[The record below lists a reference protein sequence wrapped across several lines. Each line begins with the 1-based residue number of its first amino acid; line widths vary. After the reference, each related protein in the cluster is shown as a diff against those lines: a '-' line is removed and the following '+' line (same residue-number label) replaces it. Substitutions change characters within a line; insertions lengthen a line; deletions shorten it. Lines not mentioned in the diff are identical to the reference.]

1 MSKSCQ
7 PRGGVWIIAA
17 DSVQHSLQPER
28 GLICEQRKAEGI
40 GYLWGDIAL
49 WRGSSVV
56 WTWCV
61 IERRSGVKDERD
73 GRLVLCL
80 WPTACSCGR
89 HCGHAHLH
97 TFGRSSG
104 RQCRPRG
111 VAPFKTEAKG
121 RASRQPFYADTYPYI
136 IWTTVH
142 ISRERKRLVSPV
154 STCKYKQCSAGL
166 SCISAGDKARSSL
179 MS

>member
-1 MSKSCQ
+1 MSYHRSRFCPAQFAARARAHLHTEKS
-7 PRGGVWIIAA
+7 W
-17 DSVQHSLQPER
+17 R
-28 GLICEQRKAEGI
+28 GLDICGATLLFG
-40 GYLWGDIAL
+40 GGAVL
-49 WRGSSVV
+49 V

-73 GRLVLCL
+73 VRLVLCL

-111 VAPFKTEAKG
+111 VASFKTEAKG

-136 IWTTVH
+136 IWTAVH

-166 SCISAGDKARSSL
+166 SCISVGDKARSSL

>member
-1 MSKSCQ
+1 MYREKLKGLDICGATWLF
-7 PRGGVWIIAA
+7 GGGAV
-17 DSVQHSLQPER
+17 L
-28 GLICEQRKAEGI
+28 
-40 GYLWGDIAL
+40 
-49 WRGSSVV
+49 V
-56 WTWCV
+56 WTWRV

-121 RASRQPFYADTYPYI
+121 RASRHPFYADTYPYI

-142 ISRERKRLVSPV
+142 ISHQRKRLVSPV
-154 STCKYKQCSAGL
+154 STCKYKQCGAGVWVGFQWVIRPGQPWCHNDRA
-166 SCISAGDKARSSL
+166 SGWRSVLCGALGWWWRGVSYPD
-179 MS
+179 